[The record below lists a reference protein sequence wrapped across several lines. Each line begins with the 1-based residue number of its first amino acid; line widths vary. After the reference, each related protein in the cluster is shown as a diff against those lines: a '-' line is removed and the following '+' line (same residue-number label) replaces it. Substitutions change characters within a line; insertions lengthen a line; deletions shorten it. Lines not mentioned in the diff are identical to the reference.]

1 MRTELETSQSSLFEL
16 TARQE
21 QAAGSASTAEQL
33 AGEEVERLSAELLV
47 LRKETVVL
55 QRQLAQLQQ
64 QQQEEGLAGE
74 GVCEGAAG
82 ETTADD
88 STVNEQR
95 TAAAAGASVAPDSSV
110 VLQAALAAAE
120 EAARGQQHQVALL
133 TSQLSAA
140 TSRCE
145 RLAGELQRRPAASA
159 VSAMVQQLA
168 ALSALAGEGLQVGTA
183 GGAAGHEWKKMLLL
197 QCVEVNGN
205 ADVWRWQYL

>member
-1 MRTELETSQSSLFEL
+1 
-16 TARQE
+16 
-21 QAAGSASTAEQL
+21 
-33 AGEEVERLSAELLV
+33 
-47 LRKETVVL
+47 VVL

-168 ALSALAGEGLQVGTA
+168 ALSALAGEGLQVGSGRKCYYYSVLRSMAMPMSGDGSTCDLVVGWRPCTLHCVPPAAA
-183 GGAAGHEWKKMLLL
+183 GG
-197 QCVEVNGN
+197 
-205 ADVWRWQYL
+205 R